1 MKDELLRKLILAL
14 AVYAIFCAI
23 SATGRLGQW
32 GIALMTMAG
41 LGIPLVWGW
50 RTGRWREIGF
60 VRMTDGRTVI
70 GWGIAAGIA
79 TAILGVLVI
88 GTVAPPPDLAVELAL
103 GGVLWLLVASP
114 FQEFFFRG
122 WLQTRLENALGAPVG
137 LLLATLLFTLW
148 HYVAPFTG
156 GAFPLETPVGFIA
169 TFAAGWAY
177 GYSFQRTGSI
187 VTPWLAHA
195 SAGIV
200 FIIIGSMDFTAQF
213 AAM

>member
-1 MKDELLRKLILAL
+1 MRRNLILAL
-14 AVYAIFCAI
+14 LVYAAFCAV

-41 LGIPLVWGW
+41 IGLPLVWGW

-60 VRMTDGRTVI
+60 VRRLDHVVI
-70 GWGIAAGIA
+70 GWGVGAGIV
-79 TAILGVLVI
+79 TAALGVVMI
-88 GTVAPPPDLAVELAL
+88 GTVAPPPDLAVELVL
-103 GGVLWLLVASP
+103 GGTLWLLFVSP
-114 FQEFFFRG
+114 SQEFFFRG
-122 WLQTRLENALGAPVG
+122 WLQTRLEGALGPTGG

-156 GAFPLETPVGFIA
+156 GAFPLATPLGFIA
-169 TFAAGWAY
+169 TFAAGLAY
-177 GYSFQRTGSI
+177 GYSFQRAGSM

-200 FIIIGSMDFTAQF
+200 FVIIGAMDFTAQF
-213 AAM
+213 AAMSM